1 MSLPK
6 GWSRIND
13 FAIRKAKWQVAKVFV
28 DGATLYVLSSDE
40 NGGTRYGHFESA
52 AEAVSYVGAMELG
65 AQA

>member
-6 GWSRIND
+6 GWSKIN
-13 FAIRKAKWQVAKVFV
+13 ASTIRKAPWMVAKVFV
-28 DGATLYVLSSDE
+28 DGHTLYVLSSDE

-52 AEAVSYVGAMELG
+52 AEAISYSEAMELG